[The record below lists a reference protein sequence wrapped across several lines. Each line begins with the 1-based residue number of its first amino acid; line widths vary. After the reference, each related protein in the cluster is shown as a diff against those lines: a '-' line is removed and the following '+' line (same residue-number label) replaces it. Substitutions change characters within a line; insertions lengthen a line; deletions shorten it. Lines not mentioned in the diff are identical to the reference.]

1 MTAAAYSSASVNH
14 MSLHSILH
22 SEEEVAVSVIVSLV
36 VVPRRRPFTVDRT
49 SPSAALTNYGVVN
62 QRTPARARELPLK
75 SGRFDLDQFPT

>member
-1 MTAAAYSSASVNH
+1 